1 MFFNLGYNMKKILL
15 AMFFI
20 LMTAAAPNTGSA
32 ELDKGL
38 KEANSYLGSPINGEL
53 WRTTMQNELFWLTD
67 LTLGDGKYTEVTINT
82 EGKKLENVFVS
93 IGTYEIIDAKD
104 RFIHLNGISSK
115 IKDLKGY
122 TKIYIMKPDSSNMKS
137 QGDED
142 WYSEDTEINTYLVK
156 IKNNKMYMHSLAEEN
171 NKYFFNYTTE
181 LNDES
186 AEVFEKQ

>member
-1 MFFNLGYNMKKILL
+1 MKKILL

-93 IGTYEIIDAKD
+93 TGTYEIIDAKD
-104 RFIHLNGISSK
+104 KFIHLNGISSK

-137 QGDED
+137 QGDEN
-142 WYSEDTEINTYLVK
+142 WYSEGAEINTYLVK

-171 NKYFFNYTTE
+171 NKYFFNYTTV